1 MEPILYINQPKVESV
16 LFSPC
21 EKYILL
27 YSPKKDMP
35 YSVWNFMTLE
45 KIREFEQ
52 NEGEGPNTFKWSYNG
67 EYIAKQSVKKI
78 K

>member
-1 MEPILYINQPKVESV
+1 LIVIKSDKVEFVGGSQMETLLFINQPKVESV

-27 YSPKKDMP
+27 YAPKKDMP

-45 KIREFEQ
+45 KIREFE
-52 NEGEGPNTFKWSYNG
+52 
-67 EYIAKQSVKKI
+67 
-78 K
+78 

>member
-1 MEPILYINQPKVESV
+1 

-52 NEGEGPNTFKWSYNG
+52 NVGEDQNTFKWSYNG
-67 EYIAKQSVKKI
+67 EFIAK
-78 K
+78 

>member
-1 MEPILYINQPKVESV
+1 
-16 LFSPC
+16 
-21 EKYILL
+21 
-27 YSPKKDMP
+27 MP

-67 EYIAKQSVKKI
+67 EYIAK
-78 K
+78 